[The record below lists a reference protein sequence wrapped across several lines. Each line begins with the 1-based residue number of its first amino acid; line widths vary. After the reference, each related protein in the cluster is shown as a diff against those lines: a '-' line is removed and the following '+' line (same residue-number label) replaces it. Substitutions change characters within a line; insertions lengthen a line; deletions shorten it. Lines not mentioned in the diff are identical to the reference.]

1 MELNYSL
8 KKFTEKDL
16 DNIEEIKLKILKE
29 PSVFESIRYILTET
43 YRFGDYVMKR
53 ITIKNKKGILV
64 LFECELTDSNIHGM
78 FNRLEGFR
86 DELSLKETNY
96 LESLIWLYNYQIAIL
111 KLYNTFPNVSSLK
124 KPSQLPATHQKQELE
139 KIELDSYQKYKRKPI
154 TREELIERI
163 KEEEP
168 LRLRTFKRYELQR
181 ELEPLAQEYDL
192 VTGES
197 VPMQTVRNITKRLIK
212 EGWDAK
218 ESSVAEAFRKM
229 SFVRGR
235 RM

>member
-1 MELNYSL
+1 MEINYSL

-16 DNIEEIKLKILKE
+16 DNIEEIKTKILRE
-29 PSVFESIRYILTET
+29 PSMFESLRFILTET

-78 FNRLEGFR
+78 FSRLEGFR
-86 DELSLKETNY
+86 DELTLKETKY
-96 LESLIWLYNYQIAIL
+96 LESLIWLYNLQIALL
-111 KLYNTFPNVSSLK
+111 KLFNTFPNVSSLK
-124 KPSQLPATHQKQELE
+124 KSSQISDIQQKQELE
-139 KIELDSYQKYKRKPI
+139 KNELDTYRKYERKPI
-154 TREELIERI
+154 T
-163 KEEEP
+163 KEEIIDRMKEEKRKE
-168 LRLRTFKRYELQR
+168 LKSFQRYELQR
-181 ELEPLAQEYDL
+181 ELEPLAKEYKL

-197 VPMQTVRNITKRLIK
+197 VPSKTVRAVTKRLI
-212 EGWDAK
+212 EQGWDAK
-218 ESSVAEAFRKM
+218 VTSVAEAFRKM